1 MTDSVLR
8 TVVRRET
15 HSPRTGAMLV
25 VVVLL
30 ILAAIYAGLEI
41 ALSLAGR
48 PPLLVGPGAAFEAT
62 AALPTAVVPAA
73 LIAVG
78 VGVALV
84 GLVILLIAVTPGRLS
99 KHEMSWGE
107 RAVVV
112 DNGVVASSIAQHLST
127 ESGIA
132 RENVVVGVAHR
143 TVDVTVRAPLGIPV
157 DADHLRRL
165 VDEEVA
171 SYHLT
176 PSVRTHIR
184 VERPRDAGK
193 DGTR

>member
-1 MTDSVLR
+1 MTDPVLR

-48 PPLLVGPGAAFEAT
+48 PPLLVGPGAAFDSV

-78 VGVALV
+78 VGIALV
-84 GLVILLIAVTPGRLS
+84 GLIILLIAVAPGRLS
-99 KHEMSWGE
+99 KHEMTWGE

-143 TVDVTVRAPLGIPV
+143 AVDVTVRPPLGIPV
-157 DADHLRRL
+157 DADDLRRI

-171 SYHLT
+171 SYRLT

-184 VERPRDAGK
+184 IERPLDSGK
-193 DGTR
+193 ESSR